1 MTARPPTLPQR
12 PDVRCP
18 ARGRPAEADILSDML
33 RSVRLSGALFFDVRA
48 SSPWVAETPPAAE
61 LAAIVMPGAQHVIEY
76 HVVVAGEC
84 WANLT
89 AAGADPV
96 RLTRGSVIVFPQG
109 DAHVFSSTPGMR
121 ATTPATADPA
131 LYRPRPDRAMP
142 FVVEQQG
149 DGPEK
154 ARLLCGFLGCDARP
168 FNPLLQALPRML
180 HVPGGYSARRGKLA
194 FLIDAII
201 EESRDGRIG
210 GGGILAKLSE
220 LIFLEVV
227 RLHAESLAGGAKGW
241 LAGLGDPH
249 IGRAIRLIHAD
260 PGRPWTLPDLAR
272 EAGVCRT
279 LLAERF
285 AAALGMPPMAY
296 LQNWRMQIAAGLLTC
311 GEAKVAGVA
320 ADVGYESEAAF
331 SRAFKRSTGMPPA
344 AWRMA
349 ARERFSSGPT
359 QRR

>member
-18 ARGRPAEADILSDML
+18 AQRLPAEADILSDVL
-33 RSVRLSGALFFDVRA
+33 RTVRLSGALFFDVRA

-61 LAAIVMPGAQHVIEY
+61 LASMVMPGAQHVIEY

-84 WANLT
+84 WAGLT
-89 AAGADPV
+89 ETGAEPV
-96 RLTRGSVIVFPQG
+96 RLTQGSVAVFPQG
-109 DAHVFSSTPGMR
+109 DPHVFSSAPRMR
-121 ATTPATADPA
+121 AAAQATADPA
-131 LYRPRPDRAMP
+131 LYLPRLDRAMP

-149 DGPEK
+149 GGPEK
-154 ARLLCGFLGCDARP
+154 TRLLCGFLGCDARP
-168 FNPLLQALPRML
+168 FNPLIQALPRML
-180 HVPGGYSARRGKLA
+180 HIPGCYSKKSGKLG
-194 FLIDAII
+194 FLIGAII

-227 RLHAESLAGGAKGW
+227 RLHAESLADGARGW
-241 LAGLGDPH
+241 LAGLGDPQV
-249 IGRAIRLIHAD
+249 GRAIRLLHGD

-272 EAGVCRT
+272 EAGVSRT
-279 LLAERF
+279 ILAERF
-285 AAALGMPPMAY
+285 TAALGMPPMTY
-296 LQNWRMQIAAGLLTC
+296 LLNWRMQIAAGMLTC
-311 GEAKVAGVA
+311 GEAKIAGVA

-349 ARERFSSGPT
+349 ARERAPSG
-359 QRR
+359 RVA